1 MSSMLFGKRPGAF
14 YNFLPVMLL
23 IFSIIGSQ
31 SYATESLPVLT
42 LDSAAKRLVQQHPQL
57 QVFDWRLKAAAE
69 QLQLAALNP
78 GYALALGAE
87 NLLGTGELSG
97 VKSLELSVALSSVLE
112 LGHKRQAR
120 TATASA
126 EQALLLAQ
134 RQASSLDLLGELTQR
149 FISVLTLQQKQQLAA
164 AAVAMSEQALQLV
177 SQRVQGG
184 GAPEAE
190 LLRARVAVRQAQLQQ
205 GLLEAELAS
214 SKLALASLWGAQ
226 QADFSVVSG
235 DLLQLTDSMDFQLLY
250 QRLLATPQLEVFA
263 AAERLQQAQLAQLH
277 SQSVADVSWQ
287 LGVMRSQENRDFALV
302 AGVSVPLFSQ
312 ARNQAAVRAALA
324 GGETERVTQQYELL
338 QLRARLYQAWQM
350 HRYSTM
356 VVRDLQRDILP
367 LLQQALA
374 QTEDAYLRGRYSYA
388 DWLSARQALQE
399 AQLQLLDAASTALS
413 NQALLEQ
420 LSGLPLAA
428 SVKVNHNIS
437 QPFSSAATSAAGSLP

>member
-1 MSSMLFGKRPGAF
+1 MYSILFGKRLVAL
-14 YNFLPVMLL
+14 YVCVPVMLL
-23 IFSIIGSQ
+23 FSIIGSK
-31 SYATESLPVLT
+31 SYATESLPPLT
-42 LDSAAKRLVQQHPQL
+42 LERAAQRLVQQHPQL
-57 QVFDWRLKAAAE
+57 QVLDWRLKAATE
-69 QLQLAALNP
+69 QLQVAALNP
-78 GYALALGAE
+78 GYELALGAE

-112 LGHKRQAR
+112 LNNKRQTR

-134 RQASSLDLLGELTQR
+134 RQANSLDLLGELTQR
-149 FISVLTLQQKQQLAA
+149 FISVLTLQQKLQLAGE
-164 AAVAMSEQALQLV
+164 AVAISEQALQLV
-177 SQRVQGG
+177 GQRVQGG

-205 GLLEAELAS
+205 GLLQAELES

-226 QADFSVVSG
+226 HADFSVVSG
-235 DLLQLTDSMDFQLLY
+235 DLFQLTDSTDFQLLY
-250 QRLLATPQLEVFA
+250 QRVLTTPQLEVFA
-263 AAERLQQAQLAQLH
+263 ATARLQQAQLAQLH

-287 LGVMRSQENRDFALV
+287 LGVMRSQENRDFAVV
-302 AGVSVPLFSQ
+302 AGISVPLFSQ
-312 ARNQAAVRAALA
+312 SRNQAAVKVALA
-324 GGETERVTQQYELL
+324 ENEAQRITQQYELL

-356 VVRDLQRDILP
+356 AVRDLQREILP
-367 LLQQALA
+367 LLQQALT
-374 QTEDAYLRGRYSYA
+374 QTEDAYLRGRYSYT

-420 LSGLPLAA
+420 LTGLPLAA
-428 SVKVNHNIS
+428 SANTNHS
-437 QPFSSAATSAAGSLP
+437 FPQPFSSAATSAAGSLP